1 MNPDDLIRQL
11 LGQERTPNEYV
22 DENFPRPSHDRFLP
36 DAPEP
41 SVPVIDRTHS
51 EEDDPSAQEYI
62 QRAFEELAHPRVDE
76 SYVLPDKVIRPRY

>member
-22 DENFPRPSHDRFLP
+22 DENFPRPSHERFLP

-41 SVPVIDRTHS
+41 SNEIIDRRHS
-51 EEDDPSAQEYI
+51 QEDEPSPQDYIDRVFQEL
-62 QRAFEELAHPRVDE
+62 QDVTTDE
-76 SYVLPDKVIRPRY
+76 GYVLPDKVIRPRY